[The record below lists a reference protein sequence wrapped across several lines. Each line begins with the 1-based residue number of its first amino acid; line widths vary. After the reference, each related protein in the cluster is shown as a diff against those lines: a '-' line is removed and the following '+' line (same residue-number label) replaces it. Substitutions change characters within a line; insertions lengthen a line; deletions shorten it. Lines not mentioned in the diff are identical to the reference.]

1 MNGLMESTS
10 LARGGFAGPNL
21 WVGYP
26 NLRFA
31 GGVGISMTTS
41 DIGGRCVAI
50 SAISSSTYSSFSSAG
65 HPA

>member
-50 SAISSSTYSSFSSAG
+50 SW
-65 HPA
+65 PRPR